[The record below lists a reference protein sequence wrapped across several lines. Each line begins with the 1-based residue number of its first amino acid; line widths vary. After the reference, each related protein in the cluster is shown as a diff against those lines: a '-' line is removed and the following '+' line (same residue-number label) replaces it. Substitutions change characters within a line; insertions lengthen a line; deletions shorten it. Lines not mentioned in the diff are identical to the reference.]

1 MSSQTQTGTQVERL
15 RQGYENFGKGDLE
28 AIRADLAPDIVWH
41 VGGNSP
47 LTGDYRGLDEVFA
60 LFGRFFQETGGT
72 LKNEVHDILANDTHG
87 IVLFMQ
93 SAERNGKKLETNI
106 VHVIHLDG
114 EGRIKESWFFPEKA
128 AEVDQFWS

>member
-1 MSSQTQTGTQVERL
+1 MSSQTDTATQVDRL
-15 RQGYENFGKGDLE
+15 RRGYDNFGKGDLE

-47 LTGDYRGLDEVFA
+47 LTGDYKGIDDVFA
-60 LFGRFFQETGGT
+60 LFGRFFTETGGT
-72 LKNEVHDILANDTHG
+72 LKNEVHDVLANETHG
-87 IVLFMQ
+87 VVMFKQ

-106 VHVIHLDG
+106 VHIIHLDP